1 MKKLLAMAL
10 ALVMALGVTT
20 VAWADVEGTEG
31 GEAAAAGLDE
41 VYVSH
46 SKGDDGKDGT
56 TVDNAVKT
64 LRKAMELVKEN
75 GTVMIVDTNDCDK
88 CSNNPP
94 CEGGRGYFFQAGEGT
109 YITKPVT
116 FKGVGEQRVA
126 LTGMVRIPNI
136 SGTLR
141 FENLSFES
149 KWNNVKNETG
159 APNLTLEFVACGFP
173 NMTGVSTLNVGKVAG
188 LAVQGCD
195 FTVKSDSY
203 LGNYLI
209 WGTAGTIT
217 ITGNTIDGGDKVR
230 GAILLGNGT
239 EAGTTATITGNTIK
253 GFERGVQVAF
263 NNGTQNTVM
272 ISGNTFENIS
282 HKAGSDKQE
291 HEVAAVFLHKNL
303 ATEGVKTTVTVATDN
318 TMTDA
323 PRMIYAEDGVAVT
336 EVVAAPAGGEL
347 VKNEDGSYSV
357 VEKAPEQPPR
367 YYYNSTTT
375 TTDTK
380 ADGTKGSPK
389 TFDAGV
395 GIYAL
400 TAVLSV
406 TGMAYVG
413 KKKF

>member
-1 MKKLLAMAL
+1 MAL

-88 CSNNPP
+88 CPNNPP
-94 CEGGRGYFFQAGEGT
+94 CEGGKGYFFQAGSGT

-126 LTGMVRIPNI
+126 LTGMVKIPAI
-136 SGTLR
+136 SGTVR

-149 KWNNVKNETG
+149 KWNNVENKSG
-159 APNLTLEFVACGFP
+159 APDLTLEFVDCGFP
-173 NMTGVSTLNVGKVAG
+173 NMTGVSTLNVGTVAS
-188 LAVQGCD
+188 LTVQGCD
-195 FTVKSDSY
+195 FTVGANGY

-209 WGTAGTIT
+209 WGTASIIT
-217 ITGNTIDGGDKVR
+217 IKDNNIDGGECTR
-230 GAILLGNGT
+230 GAINLGNGT
-239 EAGTTATITGNTIK
+239 ATGTTATITGNTIK

-263 NNGTQNTVM
+263 NNGTQNTVN
-272 ISGNTFENIS
+272 ISSNVFENIS
-282 HKAGSDKQE
+282 HKEGSNKQE
-291 HEVAAVFLHKNL
+291 HEVAAVFLHENL
-303 ATEGVKTTVTVATDN
+303 AAEGVKTTVTVATNN
-318 TMTDA
+318 TMTNA
-323 PRMIYAEDGVAVT
+323 PRTIYAEDGVTVT
-336 EVVAAPAGGEL
+336 EIVAAPAGAEVVDNG
-347 VKNEDGSYSV
+347 DGSYSV
-357 VEKAPEQPPR
+357 VEKTPEQPPR

-375 TTDTK
+375 TKDTSK
-380 ADGTKGSPK
+380 TSSPK
-389 TFDAGV
+389 TFDSGV

-406 TGMAYVG
+406 TGVAYVG

>member
-1 MKKLLAMAL
+1 MLAAIL

-20 VAWADVEGTEG
+20 LSWADEEGAEG
-31 GEAAAAGLDE
+31 GEAGLNE

-46 SKGDDGKDGT
+46 SKGDDSKGGT

-88 CSNNPP
+88 CPNNPP
-94 CEGGRGYFFQAGEGT
+94 CEGGKGYFFQAGSGPS

-126 LTGMVRIPNI
+126 LTGMVRIPAI
-136 SGTLR
+136 SGTVR

-149 KWNNVKNETG
+149 KWNNVENNSG
-159 APNLTLEFVACGFP
+159 APDLTLEFVNCGFL
-173 NMTGVSTLNVGKVAG
+173 NMTGVSTLNVGTVAS
-188 LAVQGCD
+188 LTVQRCD
-195 FTVKSDSY
+195 FTVGVNGY

-209 WGTAGTIT
+209 WGTANIIT
-217 ITGNTIDGGDKVR
+217 IKDNNIDGGDRTR
-230 GAILLGNGT
+230 GAINLGNGT
-239 EAGTTATITGNTIK
+239 ATGTTATITGNTIK

-263 NNGTQNTVM
+263 SKGTQNTVN
-272 ISGNTFENIS
+272 ISSNVFENIS
-282 HKAGSDKQE
+282 HKEGSNKQE
-291 HEVAAVFLHKNL
+291 REVAAVFLHENL
-303 ATEGVKTTVTVATDN
+303 AAEGVKTTVTVAADN
-318 TMTDA
+318 TMTNA
-323 PRMIYAEDGVAVT
+323 PRTIYAEDGVAVK
-336 EVVAAPAGGEL
+336 EIVAAPAGAEVVG
-347 VKNEDGSYSV
+347 NGDGSYSF
-357 VEKAPEQPPR
+357 VEKKPPH
-367 YYYNSTTT
+367 YYYHP

-380 ADGTKGSPK
+380 ADTTKGSPK

-406 TGMAYVG
+406 TGMAWTA
-413 KKKF
+413 KKRH

>member
-10 ALVMALGVTT
+10 ALVMALSVTT
-20 VAWADVEGTEG
+20 ISWADEEGAEG
-31 GEAAAAGLDE
+31 GEAGLNE

-46 SKGDDGKDGT
+46 SKGDDSKGGT

-88 CSNNPP
+88 CPNNPP
-94 CEGGRGYFFQAGEGT
+94 CEGGKGYFFQAGSGT

-126 LTGMVRIPNI
+126 LTGMVKIPAI
-136 SGTLR
+136 SGTVR

-149 KWNNVKNETG
+149 KWNNVENKSG
-159 APNLTLEFVACGFP
+159 APDLTLEFVDCGFP
-173 NMTGVSTLNVGKVAG
+173 NMTGVSTLNVGTVAS
-188 LAVQGCD
+188 LTVQGCD
-195 FTVKSDSY
+195 FTVGANGY

-209 WGTAGTIT
+209 WGTASIIT
-217 ITGNTIDGGDKVR
+217 IKDNNIDGGDCTR
-230 GAILLGNGT
+230 GAINLGSGT
-239 EAGTTATITGNTIK
+239 ATGTTATITGNTIK

-263 NNGTQNTVM
+263 NNGTQNTVN
-272 ISGNTFENIS
+272 ISSNVFENIS
-282 HKAGSDKQE
+282 RKEGSNKQE
-291 HEVAAVFLHKNL
+291 HEVAAVFLHENL
-303 ATEGVKTTVTVATDN
+303 AAEGVKTTVTVAADN
-318 TMTDA
+318 TMTNA
-323 PRMIYAEDGVAVT
+323 PRTIYAEDGVTVT
-336 EVVAAPAGGEL
+336 EIVAAPAGAEVVDNG
-347 VKNEDGSYSV
+347 DGSYSV
-357 VEKAPEQPPR
+357 VEKTPEQPPR

-375 TTDTK
+375 TKDTGK
-380 ADGTKGSPK
+380 TSSPK
-389 TFDAGV
+389 TFDSGV

-406 TGMAYVG
+406 TGVAYVG

>member
-10 ALVMALGVTT
+10 ALVMALSVTT
-20 VAWADVEGTEG
+20 ISWANEEGAEG

-88 CSNNPP
+88 CPNNPP
-94 CEGGRGYFFQAGEGT
+94 CEGGKGYFFQAGSGT

-126 LTGMVRIPNI
+126 LTGMVKIPAI
-136 SGTLR
+136 SGTVR

-149 KWNNVKNETG
+149 KWNNVENKSG
-159 APNLTLEFVACGFP
+159 APDLTLEFVDCGFP
-173 NMTGVSTLNVGKVAG
+173 NMTGVSTLNVGTVAS
-188 LAVQGCD
+188 LTVQGCD
-195 FTVKSDSY
+195 FTVGANGY

-209 WGTAGTIT
+209 WGTASIIT
-217 ITGNTIDGGDKVR
+217 IKDNNIDGGDCTR
-230 GAILLGNGT
+230 GAINLGSGT
-239 EAGTTATITGNTIK
+239 ATGTTATITGNTIK

-263 NNGTQNTVM
+263 NNGTQNTVN
-272 ISGNTFENIS
+272 ISSNVFENIS
-282 HKAGSDKQE
+282 HKEGSNKQE
-291 HEVAAVFLHKNL
+291 HEVAAVFLHENL
-303 ATEGVKTTVTVATDN
+303 AAEGVKTTVTVAADN
-318 TMTDA
+318 TMTNA
-323 PRMIYAEDGVAVT
+323 PRTIYAEDGVTVT
-336 EVVAAPAGGEL
+336 EIVAAPAGAEVVDNG
-347 VKNEDGSYSV
+347 DGSYSV
-357 VEKAPEQPPR
+357 VEKTPEQPPR

-375 TTDTK
+375 TKDTGK
-380 ADGTKGSPK
+380 TSSPK

-406 TGMAYVG
+406 TGVAYVG

>member
-1 MKKLLAMAL
+1 MKKLLATIL

-20 VAWADVEGTEG
+20 ISWADEEGAEG
-31 GEAAAAGLDE
+31 GEAGLNE

-46 SKGDDGKDGT
+46 SKGDDSKGGT

-88 CSNNPP
+88 CPNNPP
-94 CEGGRGYFFQAGEGT
+94 CEGGKGYFFQAGSGLS

-126 LTGMVRIPNI
+126 LTGMVRIPAI
-136 SGTLR
+136 SGTVR

-149 KWNNVKNETG
+149 KWNNVENNSG
-159 APNLTLEFVACGFP
+159 APDLTLEFVNCGFL
-173 NMTGVSTLNVGKVAG
+173 NMTGVSTLNVGTVAS
-188 LAVQGCD
+188 LTVQRCD
-195 FTVKSDSY
+195 FTVGVNGY

-209 WGTAGTIT
+209 WGTANIIT
-217 ITGNTIDGGDKVR
+217 IKDNNIDGGDRTR
-230 GAILLGNGT
+230 GAINLGNGT
-239 EAGTTATITGNTIK
+239 ATGTTATITGNTIK

-263 NNGTQNTVM
+263 SKGTQNTVN
-272 ISGNTFENIS
+272 ISRNVFENIS

-291 HEVAAVFLHKNL
+291 YEVAAVFLHENL
-303 ATEGVKTTVTVATDN
+303 AAEGVKTTVTVAADN
-318 TMTDA
+318 TMTNA
-323 PRMIYAEDGVAVT
+323 PRTIYAEDGVMVT
-336 EVVAAPAGGEL
+336 EIVVAPTGTEL
-347 VKNEDGSYSV
+347 VKNADGSYSV
-357 VEKAPEQPPR
+357 VKKPAPS
-367 YYYNSTTT
+367 YYYHP

-380 ADGTKGSPK
+380 TDTTKGSPK

-395 GIYAL
+395 GIYAV

-406 TGMAYVG
+406 TGMAWTA
-413 KKKF
+413 KKRH

>member
-88 CSNNPP
+88 CPNNPP
-94 CEGGRGYFFQAGEGT
+94 CEGGKGYFFQAGSGT

-126 LTGMVRIPNI
+126 LTGMVKIPAI
-136 SGTLR
+136 SGTVR

-149 KWNNVKNETG
+149 KWNNVENKSG
-159 APNLTLEFVACGFP
+159 APDLTLEFVDCGFP
-173 NMTGVSTLNVGKVAG
+173 NMTGVSTLNVGTVAS
-188 LAVQGCD
+188 LTVQGCD
-195 FTVKSDSY
+195 FTVGANGY

-209 WGTAGTIT
+209 WGTASTIT
-217 ITGNTIDGGDKVR
+217 ITGNTIDGGDCTR
-230 GAILLGNGT
+230 GAINLGNGT
-239 EAGTTATITGNTIK
+239 ATGTTATITGNTIK

-263 NNGTQNTVM
+263 KNGTQNTVT

-282 HKAGSDKQE
+282 HKEGSNKQE
-291 HEVAAVFLHKNL
+291 HEVAAVFLHENL
-303 ATEGVKTTVTVATDN
+303 ATEGVKTTVTVATNN
-318 TMTDA
+318 TMTNA
-323 PRMIYAEDGVAVT
+323 PRTIYAEDGVTVT
-336 EVVAAPAGGEL
+336 EIVAAPAGAEVVDNG
-347 VKNEDGSYSV
+347 DGSYSV
-357 VEKAPEQPPR
+357 EEKPAPR
-367 YYYNSTTT
+367 YYYNSTT

-389 TFDAGV
+389 TFDAGM

-406 TGMAYVG
+406 TGVAYVG

>member
-10 ALVMALGVTT
+10 ALVMALSVTT
-20 VAWADVEGTEG
+20 ISWADEEGAEG
-31 GEAAAAGLDE
+31 GEAGLNE

-46 SKGDDGKDGT
+46 SKGDDSKGGT

-88 CSNNPP
+88 CPNNPP
-94 CEGGRGYFFQAGEGT
+94 CEGGKGYFFQAGSGT

-126 LTGMVRIPNI
+126 LTGMVKIPAI
-136 SGTLR
+136 SGTVR

-149 KWNNVKNETG
+149 KWNNVENKSG
-159 APNLTLEFVACGFP
+159 APDLTLEFVDCGFP
-173 NMTGVSTLNVGKVAG
+173 NMTGVSTLNVGTVAS
-188 LAVQGCD
+188 LTVQGCD
-195 FTVKSDSY
+195 FTVGANGY

-209 WGTAGTIT
+209 WGTASIIT
-217 ITGNTIDGGDKVR
+217 IKDNNIDGGECTR
-230 GAILLGNGT
+230 GAINLGNGT
-239 EAGTTATITGNTIK
+239 ATGTTATITGNTIK

-263 NNGTQNTVM
+263 NNGTQNTVN
-272 ISGNTFENIS
+272 ISSNVFENIS
-282 HKAGSDKQE
+282 HKEGSNKQE
-291 HEVAAVFLHKNL
+291 HEVAAVFLHENL
-303 ATEGVKTTVTVATDN
+303 AAEGVKTTVTVATNN
-318 TMTDA
+318 TMTNA
-323 PRMIYAEDGVAVT
+323 PRTIYAEDGVTVT
-336 EVVAAPAGGEL
+336 EIVAAPAGAEVVDNG
-347 VKNEDGSYSV
+347 DGSYSV
-357 VEKAPEQPPR
+357 VEKTPEQPPR

-375 TTDTK
+375 TKDTSK
-380 ADGTKGSPK
+380 TSSPK
-389 TFDAGV
+389 TFDSGV

-406 TGMAYVG
+406 TGVAYVG

>member
-10 ALVMALGVTT
+10 ALVMALSVTT
-20 VAWADVEGTEG
+20 ISWANEEGAEG

-88 CSNNPP
+88 CPNNPP
-94 CEGGRGYFFQAGEGT
+94 CEGGKGYFFQAGSGT

-126 LTGMVRIPNI
+126 LTGMVKIPAI
-136 SGTLR
+136 SGTVR

-149 KWNNVKNETG
+149 NWNNVENKSG
-159 APNLTLEFVACGFP
+159 APDLTLEFVDCGFP
-173 NMTGVSTLNVGKVAG
+173 NMTGVSTLNVGTVAS
-188 LAVQGCD
+188 LTVQGCD
-195 FTVKSDSY
+195 FTVGANGY

-209 WGTAGTIT
+209 WGTASIIT
-217 ITGNTIDGGDKVR
+217 IKDNNIDGGDCTR
-230 GAILLGNGT
+230 GAINLGSGT
-239 EAGTTATITGNTIK
+239 ATGTTATITGNTIK

-263 NNGTQNTVM
+263 NNGTQNTVN
-272 ISGNTFENIS
+272 ISSNVFENIS
-282 HKAGSDKQE
+282 HKEGSNKQE
-291 HEVAAVFLHKNL
+291 HEVAAVFLHENL
-303 ATEGVKTTVTVATDN
+303 AAEGVKTTVTVAADN
-318 TMTDA
+318 TMTNA
-323 PRMIYAEDGVAVT
+323 PRTIYAEDGVTVT
-336 EVVAAPAGGEL
+336 EIVAAPAGAEVVDNG
-347 VKNEDGSYSV
+347 DGSYSV
-357 VEKAPEQPPR
+357 VEKTPEQPPR

-375 TTDTK
+375 TKDTGK
-380 ADGTKGSPK
+380 TSSPK

-406 TGMAYVG
+406 TGVAYVG

>member
-10 ALVMALGVTT
+10 ALVMALSVTT
-20 VAWADVEGTEG
+20 ISWADEEGAEG
-31 GEAAAAGLDE
+31 GGAGLNE

-46 SKGDDGKDGT
+46 SKGDDSKGGT

-88 CSNNPP
+88 CPNNPP
-94 CEGGRGYFFQAGEGT
+94 CEGGKGYFFQAGSGT

-126 LTGMVRIPNI
+126 LTGMVKIPAI
-136 SGTLR
+136 SGTVR

-149 KWNNVKNETG
+149 KWNNVENKSG
-159 APNLTLEFVACGFP
+159 APDLTLEFVDCGFP
-173 NMTGVSTLNVGKVAG
+173 NMTGVSTLNVGTVAS
-188 LAVQGCD
+188 LTVQGCD
-195 FTVKSDSY
+195 FTVGANGY

-209 WGTAGTIT
+209 WGTASIIT
-217 ITGNTIDGGDKVR
+217 IKDNNIDVGDCTR
-230 GAILLGNGT
+230 GAINLGSGT
-239 EAGTTATITGNTIK
+239 ATGTTATITGNTIK

-263 NNGTQNTVM
+263 NNGTQNTVN
-272 ISGNTFENIS
+272 ISSNVFENIS
-282 HKAGSDKQE
+282 HKEGSNKQE
-291 HEVAAVFLHKNL
+291 HEVAAVFLHENL
-303 ATEGVKTTVTVATDN
+303 AAEGVKTTVTVAADN
-318 TMTDA
+318 TMTNA
-323 PRMIYAEDGVAVT
+323 PRTIYAEDGVTVT
-336 EVVAAPAGGEL
+336 EIVAAPAGAEVVDNG
-347 VKNEDGSYSV
+347 DGSYSV
-357 VEKAPEQPPR
+357 VEKTPEQPPR

-375 TTDTK
+375 TKDTSK
-380 ADGTKGSPK
+380 TSSPK
-389 TFDAGV
+389 TFDSGV

-406 TGMAYVG
+406 TGVAYVG

>member
-10 ALVMALGVTT
+10 ALVMALSVTT
-20 VAWADVEGTEG
+20 ISWAEGEGTEG
-31 GEAAAAGLDE
+31 GEAGLNE

-46 SKGDDGKDGT
+46 SKGDDSKGGT

-88 CSNNPP
+88 CPNNPP
-94 CEGGRGYFFQAGEGT
+94 CEGGKGYFFQAGSGT

-116 FKGVGEQRVA
+116 FKGLGEQRVA
-126 LTGMVRIPNI
+126 LTGMVKIPAI
-136 SGTLR
+136 SGTVR

-149 KWNNVKNETG
+149 KWNNVENKSG
-159 APNLTLEFVACGFP
+159 APDLTLEFVDCGFP
-173 NMTGVSTLNVGKVAG
+173 NMTGVSTLNVGTVAS
-188 LAVQGCD
+188 LTVQGCD
-195 FTVKSDSY
+195 FTVGANGY

-209 WGTAGTIT
+209 WGTASIIT
-217 ITGNTIDGGDKVR
+217 IKDNNIDGGDCTR
-230 GAILLGNGT
+230 GAINLGSGT
-239 EAGTTATITGNTIK
+239 ATGTTATITGNTIK

-263 NNGTQNTVM
+263 NNGTQNTVN
-272 ISGNTFENIS
+272 ISSNVFENIS
-282 HKAGSDKQE
+282 HKEGSNKQE
-291 HEVAAVFLHKNL
+291 HEVAAVFLHENL
-303 ATEGVKTTVTVATDN
+303 AAEGVKTTVTVAADN
-318 TMTDA
+318 TMTNA
-323 PRMIYAEDGVAVT
+323 PRTIYAEDGVTVT
-336 EVVAAPAGGEL
+336 EIVAAPAGAEVVDNG
-347 VKNEDGSYSV
+347 DGSYSV
-357 VEKAPEQPPR
+357 VEKTPEQPPR

-375 TTDTK
+375 TKDTGK
-380 ADGTKGSPK
+380 TSSPK

-406 TGMAYVG
+406 TGVAYVG

>member
-10 ALVMALGVTT
+10 ALVMALSVTT
-20 VAWADVEGTEG
+20 ISWADEEGAEG
-31 GEAAAAGLDE
+31 GEAGLNE

-46 SKGDDGKDGT
+46 SKGDDSKGGT

-88 CSNNPP
+88 CPNNPP
-94 CEGGRGYFFQAGEGT
+94 CEGGKGYFFQAGSGT

-126 LTGMVRIPNI
+126 LTGMVKIPAI
-136 SGTLR
+136 SGTVR

-149 KWNNVKNETG
+149 KWNNVENKSG
-159 APNLTLEFVACGFP
+159 APDLTLEFVDCGFP
-173 NMTGVSTLNVGKVAG
+173 NMTGVSTLNVGTVAS
-188 LAVQGCD
+188 LTVQGCD
-195 FTVKSDSY
+195 FTVGANGY

-209 WGTAGTIT
+209 WGTASIIT
-217 ITGNTIDGGDKVR
+217 IKDNNIDGGECTR
-230 GAILLGNGT
+230 GAINLGNGT
-239 EAGTTATITGNTIK
+239 ATGTTATITGNTIK

-263 NNGTQNTVM
+263 NNGTQNTVN
-272 ISGNTFENIS
+272 ISSNVFENIS
-282 HKAGSDKQE
+282 HKEGSNKQE
-291 HEVAAVFLHKNL
+291 HEVAAVFLHENL
-303 ATEGVKTTVTVATDN
+303 AAEGVKTTVTVAADN
-318 TMTDA
+318 TMTNA
-323 PRMIYAEDGVAVT
+323 PRTIYAEDGVTVT
-336 EVVAAPAGGEL
+336 EIVAAPAGAEVVDNG
-347 VKNEDGSYSV
+347 DGSYSV
-357 VEKAPEQPPR
+357 VEKTPEQPPR

-375 TTDTK
+375 TKDTGK
-380 ADGTKGSPK
+380 TSSPK

-406 TGMAYVG
+406 TGVAYVG